1 MNANYFQVVSSNPE
15 DVPESSFQTSRCG
28 NLHCEQAFANHK
40 QEIDR
45 LNSLILKL
53 LSQNEELFFPS
64 LLQNNFNLDA
74 INLNTQPPI
83 SLVSLETRLSSDKSL
98 NPTVATGWP
107 DIKTMKSFLNNQN
120 LKKYYGDQP
129 KVQLLKEI
137 NDYLKSL
144 LDDDS
149 SSFLMWLELYSSAK
163 VLKMTTLANSII
175 EHILQWPHIF
185 GDNFKKIPSTILLDN
200 LKRALLKIFHKV
212 KRTAVIIKFKGM
224 DPKTDPKEAVVQID
238 TVEDLA

>member
-1 MNANYFQVVSSNPE
+1 M
-15 DVPESSFQTSRCG
+15 
-28 NLHCEQAFANHK
+28 QAFANHK

-53 LSQNEELFFPS
+53 LSQKEKEPFFPS
-64 LLQNNFNLDA
+64 PLQNNFNLDV
-74 INLNTQPPI
+74 INLNTQPPLN
-83 SLVSLETRLSSDKSL
+83 LVSLETRLSSDKSL

-107 DIKTMKSFLNNQN
+107 DLKTIKSFLKNQN

-129 KVQLLKEI
+129 KIQLLKEI

-144 LDDDS
+144 LHDDS
-149 SSFLMWLELYSSAK
+149 SSFLKWLELYSSSK

-185 GDNFKKIPSTILLDN
+185 KDNFKGTPSAILLDN

-212 KRTAVIIKFKGM
+212 KRTAVIIKGM
-224 DPKTDPKEAVVQID
+224 DPKTDPKEAVVQVD